1 MIKNDSN
8 TRKSGNKEYQIGLS
22 RLIGGITMKGLFF
35 EKLNAS
41 VIVLILMVMFSGCTE
56 KPTVIQDR
64 YNENNERIKK
74 TLDELNDIYGPA
86 TTIQFDENAEQT
98 EEFKQMIE
106 QMSDSELYEYL
117 ESLYIVNDSETE
129 SEKTDQQ

>member
-1 MIKNDSN
+1 MKKTIVCVMV
-8 TRKSGNKEYQIGLS
+8 LS
-22 RLIGGITMKGLFF
+22 TV
-35 EKLNAS
+35 A
-41 VIVLILMVMFSGCTE
+41 ILSGCTE
-56 KPTVIQDR
+56 KPTVNQDR

-86 TTIQFDENAEQT
+86 ITIQFDENAEQT